1 MALASIDPCFSKPR
15 CDSVC
20 SRDQG
25 FLKFSFFL
33 PSVDI
38 DAVSTLEMFVASLN
52 CYNSAC
58 FLFSNYE
65 HSGAMR
71 WVL

>member
-1 MALASIDPCFSKPR
+1 MAALGKHRFIDHCFSKPR
-15 CDSVC
+15 WDSVLFK
-20 SRDQG
+20 G

-38 DAVSTLEMFVASLN
+38 DAISTLEILVASLN

-65 HSGAMR
+65 HSGL
-71 WVL
+71 VP